1 MECGSVIVAEEKMRV
16 RKSELSDFV
25 SHANYSQVILDN
37 YGVLFTCRLSILL
50 TREGVRRR
58 REIASRIS
66 LGSSI
71 TTRNMEEVG
80 LVCVREMVSKCY
92 KRDSWKQKATY
103 H

>member
-1 MECGSVIVAEEKMRV
+1 MAEEKVRV

-50 TREGVRRR
+50 TRERGAEEGREGGK
-58 REIASRIS
+58 REIASRIT

-80 LVCVREMVSKCY
+80 LVCEREMVS
-92 KRDSWKQKATY
+92 KRDSWKQKPTY